1 MAFKDARKGRG
12 LYLAEVSGEV
22 RVSPHV
28 VRVTVAGDDLT
39 RLPRHGFD
47 QWFRLF
53 LPRGDG
59 AADFSRVPEQLGM
72 GSYLKFLA
80 SPSEGRPVFRSY
92 TARAFRPE
100 AGELDIDF
108 VVHGDQGVAGPWASR
123 AEPGDRVAILDQ
135 GRGFD
140 LLPDADFHL
149 LAGDESA
156 MPAIAGI
163 LRDLP
168 RDARGLAIVE
178 VPEADDAQPLDGPD
192 GVEVRW
198 LSREHAPATPG
209 VRALEELRTFVPE
222 NPAALSAYVVGERA
236 LATEG
241 RRYLV
246 AAGVPK
252 PRIAFVG
259 YWRAGKASA

>member
-1 MAFKDARKGRG
+1 MAFKDARKERG
-12 LYLAEVSGEV
+12 LYLAEVSGRV

-28 VRVTVAGDDLT
+28 VRVTVAGDDLK

-53 LPRGDG
+53 LPRGEG

-72 GSYLKFLA
+72 GSYLKFLT
-80 SPSEGRPVFRSY
+80 SPSGTRPVFRSY
-92 TARAFRPE
+92 TVRDFRPE
-100 AGELDIDF
+100 IGELDIDF

-123 AEPGDRVAILDQ
+123 VEPGERIAILDQ

-140 LLPDADFHL
+140 PLPDADFHL
-149 LAGDESA
+149 LVGDESA

-168 RDARGLAIVE
+168 RDARGLAIIE
-178 VPEADDAQPLDGPD
+178 VPQTDDAQLVEGPD
-192 GVEVRW
+192 GIEVRW
-198 LSREHAPATPG
+198 LARADTRAAPGAK
-209 VRALEELRTFVPE
+209 ALEALRAFVPE
-222 NPAALSAYVVGERA
+222 RPATLSAYVVGEQT

-241 RRYLV
+241 RRHLV

-259 YWRAGKASA
+259 YWRAGRAS

>member
-12 LYLAEVSGEV
+12 LYLAEVSGRV
-22 RVSPHV
+22 QVSPHV
-28 VRVTVAGDDLT
+28 VRVTVAGDDLK

-53 LPRGDG
+53 LPPGDG
-59 AADFSRVPEQLGM
+59 AADFSHVPQQLGL
-72 GSYLKFLA
+72 GSYLKFLT
-80 SPSEGRPVFRSY
+80 SPSGTRPVFRSY
-92 TARAFRPE
+92 TVRGFRPE
-100 AGELDIDF
+100 VGELDIDF
-108 VVHGDQGVAGPWASR
+108 VVHGDQGIAGPWASR

-149 LAGDESA
+149 LVGDESA

-168 RDARGLAIVE
+168 RNARGLAIIE
-178 VPEADDAQPLDGPD
+178 IPEPDDAQPTDGPD
-192 GVEVRW
+192 GIEVRW
-198 LSREHAPATPG
+198 LPRADSHATPG
-209 VRALEELRTFVPE
+209 AKALEALRAFAPE
-222 NPAALSAYVVGERA
+222 NPATLSAYVVGEQA
-236 LATEG
+236 LATAG
-241 RRYLV
+241 RRHLV

-259 YWRAGKASA
+259 YWRVGRAS

>member
-12 LYLAEVSGEV
+12 LYLAEVTARV
-22 RVSPHV
+22 QVSPHV

-59 AADFSRVPEQLGM
+59 GADFSRVPEQLGM
-72 GSYLKFLA
+72 GSYLKFLT
-80 SPSEGRPVFRSY
+80 SPSGTRPVFRSY
-92 TARAFRPE
+92 TVREFRPE
-100 AGELDIDF
+100 SGELDIDF
-108 VVHGDQGVAGPWASR
+108 IVHGDRGIAGPWASG

-140 LLPDADFHL
+140 PVPDAGFYL

-168 RDARGLAIVE
+168 RDARGLALIE
-178 VPEADDAQPLDGPD
+178 VPEPDDAQPVDGPV

-198 LSREHAPATPG
+198 LPRGDTHATPG
-209 VRALEELRTFVPE
+209 AKALEELRAFVPE
-222 NPAALSAYVVGERA
+222 DPVTLSAYVVGEQT
-236 LATEG
+236 LAAEG
-241 RRYLV
+241 RRHLV
-246 AAGVPK
+246 AVGVPK
-252 PRIAFVG
+252 ARIAFVG
-259 YWRAGKASA
+259 YWRAA

>member
-12 LYLAEVSGEV
+12 LYLAEVSQRV
-22 RVSPHV
+22 WVSPHV

-39 RLPRHGFD
+39 RLPQHGFD

-53 LPRGDG
+53 LPRGNG
-59 AADFSRVPEQLGM
+59 EADFSRVPDQLGM

-80 SPSEGRPVFRSY
+80 SPSGGRPVFRSY

-108 VVHGDQGVAGPWASR
+108 VVHGDRGVAGPWASR
-123 AEPGDRVAILDQ
+123 AVPGDRIAILDQ

-140 LLPDADFHL
+140 LLPDTGFHL
-149 LAGDESA
+149 LVGDESA
-156 MPAIAGI
+156 MPAILGI

-168 RDARGLAIVE
+168 RDARGLALIE
-178 VPEADDAQPLDGPD
+178 VPEASDAQPVDGPE

-198 LSREHAPATPG
+198 LARADAHATPG
-209 VRALEELRTFVPE
+209 VRALEALRAFVPE
-222 NPAALSAYVVGERA
+222 DAATLSAYVVGEQA

-246 AAGVPK
+246 SAGVPK
-252 PRIAFVG
+252 SRIAFVG
-259 YWRAGKASA
+259 YWRAGRAS